1 MLHNFM
7 DHLVILAKK
16 RRLLQKILDGEK
28 TIESRWYL
36 SRRTPWKSISTGD
49 TLYLKETGD
58 AVTARATAGHV
69 LFFELTPRLLHEII
83 RKYGKEIG
91 LSAQAFEKL
100 KDKRYCI
107 LVFLKDVRSTPP
119 FHVDK
124 SGFGNMSAW
133 ITVPNIKRLKR

>member
-1 MLHNFM
+1 M

-36 SRRTPWKSISTGD
+36 SRRTPWKNISTGD
-49 TLYLKETGD
+49 ILYLKETGD
-58 AVTARATAGHV
+58 AVTARATAGDV

-83 RKYGKEIG
+83 RKYGKGIG
-91 LSAQAFEKL
+91 LSTQAFEKL

-107 LVFLKDVRSTPP
+107 LVFLKDVRSIPS

-133 ITVPNIKRLKR
+133 ITVPSIKRLKR